1 MNALALMHMN
11 PGMLFG
17 FLIGFGLL
25 VVVPVVAI
33 ISENRAKMLAHK
45 SKETAPDV
53 QSLARIDRLENLVVQ
68 QQKQIESLR
77 EELHTN
83 ILALDDA
90 RKLTERVQE
99 NKQV

>member
-1 MNALALMHMN
+1 MNAVALMHMN
-11 PGMLFG
+11 PNILFG

-33 ISENRAKMLAHK
+33 ISENRAKMMEHK
-45 SKETAPDV
+45 SKEATPDAK
-53 QSLARIDRLENLVVQ
+53 SLSRIDRLENLVVQ
-68 QQKQIESLR
+68 QQKQIEGLK

-90 RKLTERVQE
+90 RKLSERVQE
-99 NKQV
+99 NSQG